1 MPDTVPAARP
11 TIKAHY
17 PFITRTLIELYNAG
31 ELPAVQSVLIEPE
44 YGYVGR
50 LVHRDGQ
57 VRMFRATRLDLNR
70 NGAAE
75 IAHDK
80 GYTKFFLQELGY
92 VTPRGR
98 VFLLPHYI
106 QLIDRNLS
114 RYQFADYPRIG
125 SIFRY
130 IDEEIS
136 YPCYLK
142 PNDGAQGRDVAR
154 CTSAGEVMEVLQ
166 EYQEHRV
173 NVLLVEEAIA
183 MPDFRVL
190 VLRGE
195 LIACYLRQP
204 LSVTGDG
211 RQTVRDLLRAHLELQ
226 SRAGRPTLIEPEDPW
241 IAHALGHSGITLDS
255 VPAANEVVQVAD
267 VSNLSMGGAVE
278 DWTERIHPYWREFC
292 IRLTAELGLDFC
304 GIDLACTDITRPDA
318 AYTILEM
325 NAAPGLDHFATIGP
339 AQARLVRDTYRRIF
353 NQEIFA

>member
-1 MPDTVPAARP
+1 MTEHIPAERP
-11 TIKAHY
+11 TSKAHY
-17 PFITRTLIELYNAG
+17 PFITRTLIELFNAG
-31 ELPAVQSVLIEPE
+31 ELPALQSLLIEPQ

-50 LVHRDGQ
+50 LLHRDGR

-80 GYTKFFLQELGY
+80 GYTKFFLQQLGY
-92 VTPRGR
+92 ATPRGR

-114 RYQFADYPRIG
+114 RYNFAEYPRVN
-125 SIFRY
+125 SIFSY
-130 IDEEIS
+130 IEEEIG

-154 CTSAGEVMEVLQ
+154 CTSAAEVMQVLE
-166 EYQEHRV
+166 EYRDHRV
-173 NVLLVEEAIA
+173 NVLLVEEAINL
-183 MPDFRVL
+183 PDYRVL

-195 LIACYLRQP
+195 MIACYLRRP
-204 LSVTGDG
+204 LSVLGDG
-211 RQTVRDLLRAHLELQ
+211 RRTVRELLVEQFAAQ
-226 SRAGRPTLIEPEDPW
+226 SQSGRPTLIEPDDPW
-241 IAHALGHSGITLDS
+241 ITHALVHSGLTLES
-255 VPAANEVVQVAD
+255 VPEAGALVRVSD

-278 DWTERIHPYWREFC
+278 DWSAGIHPHWRDLC

-304 GIDLACTDITRPDA
+304 GIDLACADISRPDA
-318 AYTILEM
+318 AYTILET

-339 AQARLVRDTYRRIF
+339 EQARLVRETYRRIF
-353 NQEIFA
+353 NEEIFR